1 MQWQGREKEI
11 RHTIEGRK
19 TELFLYPS
27 CLDVANKV
35 VIKKEA

>member
-1 MQWQGREKEI
+1 MAGARK
-11 RHTIEGRK
+11 RNPTYTIEGRK